1 MLSSENT
8 LDHGRH
14 VATDGVRLD
23 VIMVGTWMLC
33 WNGRNLSGRYHGWHM
48 GALWER
54 TEFVWTLSWLAH
66 GCSVGTDGV
75 RLDVIMV
82 GTWVLCGNGRNL
94 SGRYHGWHMGALWE
108 RTEFVWTLSWLAHG
122 CSVGTDGICLDA
134 IMVGTW
140 VLWGRTEFVWTLS
153 WLAHGCSVGTDGIC
167 LDVIMVGTWMLCGNG
182 RNLSGRYGRDDVFDR
197 ASPRNTVNTKGLEA
211 STLALLLPPRTHERR
226 SVFSCKVHEAPQ
238 IPMRSACARRAFTA
252 RRYL

>member
-1 MLSSENT
+1 M
-8 LDHGRH
+8 D
-14 VATDGVRLD
+14 
-23 VIMVGTWMLC
+23 
-33 WNGRNLSGRYHGWHM
+33 
-48 GALWER
+48 ALLER

-122 CSVGTDGICLDA
+122 CSVGTDGICLDV

-140 VLWGRTEFVWTLS
+140 V
-153 WLAHGCSVGTDGIC
+153 
-167 LDVIMVGTWMLCGNG
+167 LCGNG

-238 IPMRSACARRAFTA
+238 IPMRSACARRAFKA
-252 RRYL
+252 RRYPLTRTYRSLLWQLKPIDPYSGIPLNKKPPGPARAPAGSPRSQPTPRWPRSTSLGLSSLKR